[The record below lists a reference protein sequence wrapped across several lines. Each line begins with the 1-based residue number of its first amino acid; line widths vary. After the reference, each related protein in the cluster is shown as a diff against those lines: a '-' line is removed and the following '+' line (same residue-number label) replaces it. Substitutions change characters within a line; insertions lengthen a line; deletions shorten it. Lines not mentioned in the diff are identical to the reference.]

1 MSNTLTT
8 RESLCRHLRVN
19 AIADYYKIQPLCG
32 LTVSRFGRELQRGW
46 SMETFLH
53 LLARSQTDRGTGD
66 IEFFRMLGDVAADYP
81 EDLMKLEELK
91 GLEIPDA
98 VAKSGLQ
105 SLAQQ
110 VQSLKAVL
118 DVRISKDRDP
128 AEWVAPLPGY
138 L

>member
-1 MSNTLTT
+1 
-8 RESLCRHLRVN
+8 
-19 AIADYYKIQPLCG
+19 
-32 LTVSRFGRELQRGW
+32 
-46 SMETFLH
+46 METFLH

>member
-1 MSNTLTT
+1 M
-8 RESLCRHLRVN
+8 
-19 AIADYYKIQPLCG
+19 Q
-32 LTVSRFGRELQRGW
+32 
-46 SMETFLH
+46 TFLH
-53 LLARSQTDRGTGD
+53 LLARSQTERGTGD
-66 IEFFRMLGDVAADYP
+66 IGFFRMLGRVAADHP
-81 EDLMKLEELK
+81 EDLIKLQDLK

-118 DVRISKDRDP
+118 HVKEPIGRAP